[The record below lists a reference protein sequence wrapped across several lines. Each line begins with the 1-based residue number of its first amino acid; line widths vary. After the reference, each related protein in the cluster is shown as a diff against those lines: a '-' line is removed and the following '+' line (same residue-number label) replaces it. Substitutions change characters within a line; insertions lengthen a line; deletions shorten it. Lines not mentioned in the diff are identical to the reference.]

1 VGEKTSHVDLR
12 SLASTNDALPIRG
25 KRGEERRK
33 AKETTK
39 KNTHTHKSIDCQ
51 T

>member
-1 VGEKTSHVDLR
+1 MLIFR

-25 KRGEERRK
+25 KRGEERRGEK
-33 AKETTK
+33 QRKPK
-39 KNTHTHKSIDCQ
+39 KNTHTYKSIDCQ